1 MFEELTGKLELI
13 FKKLRGQGR
22 LNEKNIKDGL
32 REVRRAL
39 LEADVNYLITKNF
52 IKEIEKRAIG
62 EEVMRSL
69 TPTHQLIKIV
79 NEQLIQLMKDE
90 SPDIRIEPNKI
101 NSIMIVGLQG
111 SGKTTACAKL
121 AKFFKQNNSP
131 LLVACDIYRPAAIK
145 QLETLGNSLQVP
157 VFSEHIK
164 NVVKIAKNALKYA
177 DKNDNNLVIF
187 DTAGR
192 LHIDDRMM
200 KELENL
206 KDAIHPDWIL
216 FTADAMTG
224 QDAVNVA
231 KEFNS
236 RLDFDGIIL
245 TKLDG
250 DARGGAALSMNAV
263 TEKPIKFVSIGE
275 KLNDLERFYADRMA
289 SRILGMGDILT
300 FIEKAENGLDREAA
314 EKLEKKLRKSKFTF
328 NDFLTQLKQMRNMGP
343 LDNLLKM
350 IPGMQSKAL
359 RNVQVDDKDVK
370 HIEAIV
376 LSMTEEERE
385 NPEIL
390 NGVRRKRIAYGS
402 GTSIQQVNRLI
413 KQFNQMQKMVRQFS
427 KGKVKLGRGAL
438 FPPLS

>member
-427 KGKVKLGRGAL
+427 KGKFKLGRGAL
-438 FPPLS
+438 PFS

>member
-52 IKEIEKRAIG
+52 IKEIEKRVIG

-69 TPTHQLIKIV
+69 TPAQQLIKIV
-79 NEQLIQLMKDE
+79 NEQLIQLMKDDTQE
-90 SPDIRIEPNKI
+90 IRIEPNKI
-101 NSIMIVGLQG
+101 TSIMIVGLQG
-111 SGKTTACAKL
+111 SGKTSVCAKL
-121 AKFFKQNNSP
+121 ANYFKKNNNP

-145 QLETLGNSLQVP
+145 QLETLGNSLQIP
-157 VFSEHIK
+157 VFTENTR
-164 NVVKIAKNALKYA
+164 NVVKIAKDSLKYA
-177 DKNDNNLVIF
+177 NKNNNNLAIF

-200 KELENL
+200 KEVEDL
-206 KDAIHPDWIL
+206 KSAIHPDWIL

-236 RLDFDGIIL
+236 RLDFDGIVL

-250 DARGGAALSMNAV
+250 DARGGAALSMKAV

-289 SRILGMGDILT
+289 SRILGMGDVLT
-300 FIEKAENGLDREAA
+300 LVEKAEQALDRETA
-314 EKLEKKLRKSKFTF
+314 EKLERKLRKSRFTF
-328 NDFLTQLKQMRNMGP
+328 NDFLTQLDQMRNMGP

-350 IPGMQSKAL
+350 IPGVQSKAL
-359 RNVQVDDKDVK
+359 RNIQVDEKDVK

-376 LSMTEEERE
+376 LSMTEDERE
-385 NPEIL
+385 NPDIL
-390 NGVRRKRIAYGS
+390 NGTRRRRIAQGS

-413 KQFNQMQKMVRQFS
+413 KQFNQMQKMVKQFS
-427 KGKVKLGRGAL
+427 KGKFKFGRSMMP
-438 FPPLS
+438 F